1 MLLTERFARE
11 EAARWCDAAPLLQRA
26 RRWLFPS
33 DHVLCSPSCCAHS
46 VHACFDSGIL
56 PCHMSCFVLSPLQAL
71 IVFSSSWLAA
81 LVSHDHTLLFIGEHT
96 VLQVCSSCLRA
107 YYPEKAALYPF
118 GASHFCKLS
127 IHDSPLKNIDPCVHV
142 DVPRN
147 QKGSPKGAC
156 INWRK
161 GRDLN
166 PRYLD

>member
-1 MLLTERFARE
+1 
-11 EAARWCDAAPLLQRA
+11 
-26 RRWLFPS
+26 
-33 DHVLCSPSCCAHS
+33 
-46 VHACFDSGIL
+46 
-56 PCHMSCFVLSPLQAL
+56 MSCFVLSPLQAL

-118 GASHFCKLS
+118 GATRSCKLS
-127 IHDSPLKNIDPCVHV
+127 IHDSSLKNIDPWLQKT
-142 DVPRN
+142 VPPKN